1 MERTNAETTKRDE
14 MKASLLPNTGID
26 DYYLW
31 IYPDVPEQ
39 CTRGFVGFVGSN
51 TNPNIKIRIEID
63 HQWMFEHNY
72 VTLAFWAN
80 EENYSESIVV
90 MTPGYFDQFRRTPY
104 LKFDLWH
111 EIGHYHTLHYFDTPH
126 NENGSANAAR
136 LEYFERGEIM
146 PEEKAA
152 DIFGL
157 YYTSKEDAIK
167 ALSESIRR
175 RRTYTWEPQEVTQKA
190 IEEFRRRKQILR
202 YLDTDEKARE
212 ALCLLCGKSNYLEI

>member
-1 MERTNAETTKRDE
+1 MERSTNDAVKQAEIKS
-14 MKASLLPNTGID
+14 SLLPGTGID

-31 IYPDVPEQ
+31 IYPDVPER
-39 CTRGFVGFVGSN
+39 CTTGFVGFVGSN
-51 TNPNIKIRIEID
+51 TNPDIKIRIEID

-80 EENYSESIVV
+80 VEKYSESRIV
-90 MTPGYFDQFRRTPY
+90 MTPRYFDEFRRTPF
-104 LKFDLWH
+104 LQFDLWH
-111 EIGHYHTLHYFDTPH
+111 EIGHYHTLHYFNTPH

-136 LEYFERGEIM
+136 IEYFERGEIM

-175 RRTYTWEPQEVTQKA
+175 RRTYTWEPPETTQSA
-190 IEEFRRRKQILR
+190 IEEFRRRKQLLR
-202 YLDTDEKARE
+202 DLDTDEKARE
-212 ALCLLCGKSNYLEI
+212 ALCRLCGKTNYLEI